1 MTTRLGG
8 HAVIVGGS
16 MTGLMAASVLS
27 RHFDQVTV
35 LERDPVEDR
44 PARRRSTPQA
54 SQYHVL
60 LRGGLDVLESL
71 FPKFIAKLDAAGS
84 VKTRACTEIAYH
96 TPEGKAH
103 SLSGVVRE
111 PRDLGFDVQCQS
123 RDLLEHCVRRSAGA
137 LANVSLRSGSPV
149 EGLVVADGRVRG
161 VRVALPEG
169 KQELDADLVVD
180 AGGRGTHA
188 IRWLR
193 ELGYPTPEETHIR
206 CDFAYT
212 TTKFRIPASY
222 QEPENINIFFGPAP
236 RCITGAIMHRIEGDL
251 WHAAIM
257 GRLGTY
263 PPRDEAGYRAFARDL
278 WTPTLHRYIQD
289 AERVDDI
296 HHYRFPSSVQRHWER
311 LTEFPERF
319 LVVGDAI
326 ASINPYYGQGMSWCA
341 LQVRALGEMLAGRVA
356 AGSGLDGVGR
366 EFLPIAAEVA
376 LGPWNLA
383 ALSDLTFEA
392 TPGERPPGFAEQVQ
406 YWSAV
411 DALTADDP
419 EVHRLVAEILNLCR
433 PVTALFDEPLQS
445 RALQRLAAAA

>member
-1 MTTRLGG
+1 MTSRLGG
-8 HAVIVGGS
+8 HAIVVGGS
-16 MTGLMAASVLS
+16 MTGLMVASVLA

-60 LRGGLDVLESL
+60 LRAGLEVLQSL
-71 FPKFIAKLDAAGS
+71 FPEFIVTLDAAGS
-84 VKTRACTEIAYH
+84 VRTRVCSEVAYH
-96 TPEGKAH
+96 TPQGKAH
-103 SLSGVVRE
+103 SLSGLVRE

-123 RDLLEHCVRRSAGA
+123 RDLLEHCLRRCAGA
-137 LANVSLRSGSPV
+137 LPNVTLRAGSAV
-149 EGLVVADGRVRG
+149 AGLVVADGRVRG
-161 VRVALPEG
+161 VRASSPRG
-169 KQELDADLVVD
+169 TQELHADLVVD

-193 ELGYPTPEETHIR
+193 QLGYPTPEETHLR

-236 RCITGAIMHRIEGDL
+236 QCITGAIMHRIEGGV

-278 WTPTLHRYIQD
+278 WTPTLHRYIRD
-289 AERVDDI
+289 AERVDDL

-311 LTEFPERF
+311 LPALPENF
-319 LVVGDAI
+319 LLVGDAI

-341 LQVRALGEMLAGRVA
+341 LQVRALREVLAARA
-356 AGSGLDGVGR
+356 ATGSGLDGVAR
-366 EFLPIAAEVA
+366 EFFPIAAEIA
-376 LGPWNLA
+376 FSPWNLA

-392 TPGERPPGFAEQVQ
+392 TPGDRPPGFPEQVR
-406 YWSAV
+406 YFTAV

-419 EVHRLVAEILNLCR
+419 EVHRFVAEVLNLCR
-433 PVTALFDEPLQS
+433 PVTALFDEPLRS
-445 RALQRLAAAA
+445 RALERLAAAA